1 MIEMRAYKDPT
12 ADIAIK
18 RVMQDEDRL
27 NTVLAICHKAIRLGG
42 FKLLRKIELVD
53 VRGNNER

>member
-1 MIEMRAYKDPT
+1 MRAYKDPT

-18 RVMQDEDRL
+18 RITRDEDRL
-27 NTVLAICHKAIRLGG
+27 NDVLAICHKAIRLGG

-53 VRGNNER
+53 VRRDDER